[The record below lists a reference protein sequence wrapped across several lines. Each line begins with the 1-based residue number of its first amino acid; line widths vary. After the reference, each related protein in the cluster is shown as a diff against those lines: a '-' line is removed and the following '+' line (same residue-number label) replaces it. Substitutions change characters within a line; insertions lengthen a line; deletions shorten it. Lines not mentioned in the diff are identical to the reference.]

1 MSGIAAAAKAA
12 LVGES
17 GVLAP
22 LMPAGVK
29 VHYSL
34 PRDIPRELV
43 YGGAMVG
50 PVELKAMAAGGRVK
64 RSEDIALNLHVRVY
78 LPNGTTEAAE
88 ARAAAICDVIT
99 DYIAANWTLGDIDG
113 LKAARVVSV
122 DMGEPWTDDDAAG
135 SSPTI
140 AVSFL
145 TYLT

>member
-1 MSGIAAAAKAA
+1 VSGIAAAAKAA

-99 DYIAANWTLGDIDG
+99 DYIAANWTLGIDG
-113 LKAARVVSV
+113 LKSARVVAV
-122 DMGEPWTDDDAAG
+122 DMGEPWTDDDGVG
-135 SSPTI
+135 SAPTI
-140 AVSFL
+140 AVSL
-145 TYLT
+145 MTYKT

>member
-1 MSGIAAAAKAA
+1 MSGVAAAAKAA

-17 GVLAP
+17 SVLAP
-22 LMPAGVK
+22 LMPAGVT

-34 PRDIPRELV
+34 PRDISRSLV
-43 YGGAMVG
+43 YGGSMGG

-64 RSEDIALNLHVRVY
+64 RSEDIACNLHVRVY

-99 DYIAANWTLGDIDG
+99 NYIAANWTLGIDD
-113 LKAARVVSV
+113 LKEARVVAV
-122 DMGEPWTDDDAAG
+122 DMGEPWTDDDGAG
-135 SSPTI
+135 SAPTI
-140 AVSFL
+140 TVSFM

>member
-1 MSGIAAAAKAA
+1 VSGIAAAAKAA

-17 GVLAP
+17 SVLAP

-34 PRDIPRELV
+34 PRDIMRSFV

-78 LPNGTTEAAE
+78 LPNGTTEDAE

-99 DYIAANWTLGDIDG
+99 DYIAANWTLGIDG
-113 LKAARVVSV
+113 LKAARVISV
-122 DMGEPWTDDDAAG
+122 DMGEPWTDDDGVG
-135 SSPTI
+135 SSPTVV
-140 AVSFL
+140 VSFM
-145 TYLT
+145 TYKT